1 MKNKTMLYNIFV
13 YEYIPGHGDSYR
25 NYENSA
31 LDKKFA
37 IKLAKEKFDEI
48 LRDCEEQIYAECKDE
63 RDCWEVDKKVEKYI
77 QEAEKYLNWDAN
89 ELFKELGIEDDCYGE
104 HAVSIEEKELAG

>member
-13 YEYIPGHGDSYR
+13 YEYIPGHGDSHK

-37 IKLAKEKFDEI
+37 IKLALERLDEI
-48 LRDCEEQIYAECKDE
+48 LRDNEERFYEDCNDEKD
-63 RDCWEVDKKVEKYI
+63 CQKVDAKIEKWKKEGEKS
-77 QEAEKYLNWDAN
+77 LDWDVN
-89 ELFKELGIEDDCYGE
+89 ELFSKLGIEDDCYGE
-104 HAVSIEEKELAG
+104 HAVSIEEKELKG